1 MESMIKIKIDRD
13 QCTGCGLC
21 VADCLRHVL
30 EVQDSKAVVLSDD
43 CLKCGHCLAVCP
55 ANAVRMK
62 GIEDEIMEK
71 GESSGTLNA
80 ESLKAHLKLRRSVRQ
95 YQRKP
100 VEREKLEKIIEAGR
114 LTPSGSNL
122 QNVRYIVVQ
131 NGIDELEGEIIAQYK
146 ELGQQTGLPDGPDMG
161 KYKLKRG
168 FLFHGAP
175 AVILIVSENSTN
187 ACLASMSMELMDEA
201 LGSGTLYVGLFTRP
215 DNQNEALRKSL
226 GLAENENIVVRLAL
240 GYPAVTYLRS
250 APKKPAN
257 IVWR

>member
-215 DNQNEALRKSL
+215 ANQNEALRKSL